1 MAGRRNGKKM
11 FARRPA
17 VSLLAVCLF
26 TVNLLAGCGFDEG
39 GFAGQKTSVVGGM
52 ETEPV
57 LSYEVPSMEPGVRV
71 NRAGYVPKE
80 EKIAVFCGERLPD
93 SFQVVD
99 AETGEA
105 VFWGSVEQSG
115 YDTVNG
121 EYIGYGDFTS
131 FQTEGAYYLACDILG
146 YSYSFSIDADC
157 HKALL
162 WEGFGLLTEQER
174 LLEKKD
180 ILAVCGSASALL
192 LSYELY
198 GSVHEEGVPQGSQP
212 AVVSQAKRYAELLL
226 GWQDEES
233 GAVFSEAGELL
244 AEETAWVS
252 ATLAKFS
259 YTYQKYDSVYATAC
273 LQAADRA
280 WQYLTRTA
288 DIQGATPEARF
299 FAAAELYRATGQGQ
313 YHEALTALGKE
324 LSDHPEKEAQAYGT
338 FTYAATKRQ
347 VDVELCGSLLAVF
360 LNNAEAVA
368 ERAKDN
374 VFMVGGSLAE
384 EEIGSVL
391 WDAVI
396 VAAVDYVITNSEYAT
411 ILQNYQ
417 SYFAGVNE
425 QAYNY
430 LYGEPEQPGVGA
442 DSVNTARYIM
452 MLSEVMSHENI

>member
-1 MAGRRNGKKM
+1 MTGGRNQKRM
-11 FARRPA
+11 FVHRSA
-17 VSLLAVCLF
+17 VSLLTVCLF
-26 TVNLLAGCGFDEG
+26 GVNLLAGCGFDEG
-39 GFAGQKTSVVGGM
+39 SFAGQKTSAVGGM

-71 NRAGYVPKE
+71 NRAGYVPNE
-80 EKIAVFCGERLPD
+80 EKIAVFCGERIPS

-99 AETGEA
+99 AGTGET
-105 VFWGSVEQSG
+105 VFWGTVEQSG
-115 YDTVNG
+115 YDMVDG

-131 FQTEGAYYLACDILG
+131 FQTEGEYYLACDILG
-146 YSYSFSIDADC
+146 FSYSFFIDGDC
-157 HKALL
+157 HKTLL
-162 WEGFGLLTEQER
+162 KEGIRLLGEQER

-180 ILAVCGSASALL
+180 ILAVCSSASALL

-198 GSVHEEGVPQGSQP
+198 GGVHEEGTPQGSQP
-212 AVVSQAKRYAELLL
+212 ELVLQVKRYAELLM

-233 GAVFSEAGELL
+233 GAVFSETGELL

-280 WQYLTRTA
+280 WQCLTRAGDTP
-288 DIQGATPEARF
+288 GATPEARF
-299 FAAAELYRATGQGQ
+299 FAAAELYRAAGQ

-324 LSDHPEKEAQAYGT
+324 LSADPEKEAQAYGT

-360 LNNAEAVA
+360 LNDAEAVA

-374 VFMVGGSLAE
+374 AFMVGGSLAE

-430 LYGEPEQPGVGA
+430 LYGETEQPGVGA
-442 DSVNTARYIM
+442 DSVNTTRYIM